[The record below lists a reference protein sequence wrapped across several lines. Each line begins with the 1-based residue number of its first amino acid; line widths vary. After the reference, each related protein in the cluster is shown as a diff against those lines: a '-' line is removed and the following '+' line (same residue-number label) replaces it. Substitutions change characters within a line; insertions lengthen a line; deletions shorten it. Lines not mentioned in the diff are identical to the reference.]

1 MKFVKK
7 NDFSKTNL
15 AKVEL
20 LIMKQYFCK
29 QKNIF
34 FYMKNNPNKKN
45 SLKHV
50 LFGSLIGTT
59 IEFFDFYIYAN
70 AAVLVFPQLFFPG
83 SDSTMATLE
92 SLATFSIAF
101 LSRPLGSAF
110 FGHYG
115 DKIGRKF
122 TLVAA
127 LLTMGISTVTIGFL
141 PSYASIGVAA
151 PLLLM
156 LCRFGQGVGL
166 GGEWGG
172 AVLLAIENAPPN
184 KRAWYG
190 MFPQLGAPIG
200 LLLSGGTFLLLTDS
214 MSSADFMDYGWRI
227 PFIASSLLVIVGF
240 YIRTKI
246 TETPSF
252 ENSKNAHE
260 EVKIPFLT
268 LVKSYKNQLIF
279 GTLGAVTTFLV
290 FYLMTV
296 FTLSWVTSDLGY
308 VKRDAL
314 LIQLFS
320 VLFFALFIPISALVA
335 DKIGRRKILIIT
347 TIAIA
352 VFGFFFS
359 IFLNSGSPF
368 LVTAFVCI
376 GMSLMGFTY
385 GPLGTFLSELFPT
398 TVRYS
403 GASLT
408 FNLAGILGAA
418 FAPMIA
424 IWLASTYG
432 LSYVGFYLT
441 GAAIIS
447 LVSFI
452 VISKKTHQF

>member
-1 MKFVKK
+1 MHDFKPNFLMMKEQP
-7 NDFSKTNL
+7 
-15 AKVEL
+15 AK
-20 LIMKQYFCK
+20 I
-29 QKNIF
+29 
-34 FYMKNNPNKKN
+34 N

-83 SDSTMATLE
+83 ASSTNSTLE

-101 LSRPLGSAF
+101 LARPLGSAV

-115 DKIGRKF
+115 DKIGRKV
-122 TLVAA
+122 TLVVA
-127 LLTMGISTVTIGFL
+127 LLTMGISTVSIGFL
-141 PSYASIGVAA
+141 PSYASIGILA
-151 PLLLM
+151 PILLM

-172 AVLLAIENAPPN
+172 AVLLAIENAPPH

-200 LLLSGGTFLLLTDS
+200 LILSGGTFLLLTDS
-214 MSSADFMDYGWRI
+214 MSAEDFMDYGWRI

-240 YIRTKI
+240 YIRLKI
-246 TETPSF
+246 TETPAF
-252 ENSKNAHE
+252 ENSKE
-260 EVKIPFLT
+260 EQKEVKVPFVTVFKL
-268 LVKSYKNQLIF
+268 YKNQLIF
-279 GTLGAVTTFLV
+279 GTLAAVTTFLV

-296 FTLSWVTSDLGY
+296 FILNWNTKSLGFTN
-308 VKRDAL
+308 KEAL

-320 VLFFALFIPISALVA
+320 VLFFAVFIPISALAA
-335 DKIGRRKILIIT
+335 DKIGRRKMLIYT

-359 IFLNSGSPF
+359 FFLTTHNIV
-368 LVTAFVCI
+368 LVTFFVCL
-376 GMSLMGFTY
+376 GMSLMGFIY

-398 TVRYS
+398 TVRYT

-418 FAPMIA
+418 FAPMAAIKLSDSFGIA
-424 IWLASTYG
+424 S
-432 LSYVGFYLT
+432 VGIYLT
-441 GAAIIS
+441 IAACIS
-447 LVSFI
+447 LISLL
-452 VISKKTHQF
+452 VISKQEHKF

>member
-1 MKFVKK
+1 MKA
-7 NDFSKTNL
+7 NSQT
-15 AKVEL
+15 E
-20 LIMKQYFCK
+20 
-29 QKNIF
+29 
-34 FYMKNNPNKKN
+34 N

-83 SDSTMATLE
+83 ADSTNSVLE

-101 LSRPLGSAF
+101 LSRPIGSAV

-115 DKIGRKF
+115 DKIGRKA
-122 TLVAA
+122 TLIAA
-127 LLTMGISTVTIGFL
+127 LLTMGISTICIGFL
-141 PSYASIGVAA
+141 PSYASIGIAA

-200 LLLSGGTFLLLTDS
+200 LLLSGGTFLILTDT
-214 MSSADFMDYGWRI
+214 MSSEDFLDYGWRI

-240 YIRTKI
+240 YIRLKI
-246 TETPSF
+246 SETPAF
-252 ENSKNAHE
+252 ENSKLE
-260 EVKIPFLT
+260 QEQVKIPFVAL
-268 LVKSYKNQLIF
+268 LKSYKKELIF
-279 GTLGAVTTFLV
+279 GTFAAITTFLV

-296 FTLSWVTSDLGY
+296 FSLSWATSDLGY
-308 VKRDAL
+308 SKRDFL

-320 VLFFALFIPISALVA
+320 VLFFALFIPVSAVIA
-335 DKIGRRKILIIT
+335 DRIGRRKMLIYASSV
-347 TIAIA
+347 IAL
-352 VFGFFFS
+352 FGFTFS
-359 IFLNSGSPF
+359 FFLNSGNTVMVTLF
-368 LVTAFVCI
+368 LCI

-385 GPLGTFLSELFPT
+385 GPIGTFLSELFPT

-408 FNLAGILGAA
+408 FNLAGIIGAA

-424 IWLASTYG
+424 IWLATHYSLT
-432 LSYVGFYLT
+432 YVGFYLSI
-441 GAAIIS
+441 AAFIS
-447 LVSFI
+447 LISLLA
-452 VISKKTHQF
+452 ISKKEHKF